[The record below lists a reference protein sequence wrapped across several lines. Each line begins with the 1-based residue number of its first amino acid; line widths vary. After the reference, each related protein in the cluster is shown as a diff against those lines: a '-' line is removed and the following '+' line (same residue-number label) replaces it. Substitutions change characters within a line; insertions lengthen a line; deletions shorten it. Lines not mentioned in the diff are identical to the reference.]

1 MTDTTAAALVDE
13 TFATGFSA
21 GPRCRWFHVQMG
33 SYTTDD
39 GLVTTRPGG
48 LHVAAR
54 GTNGTTGEP
63 AFSIT
68 LPQESAGIGVPATN
82 DHAKW
87 LAYMNHLSSAGVPGF
102 DTSADRELA
111 GTVRVGGRTFGTD
124 RHPFGGAV
132 ADPQTDLRLAAFA
145 MTTIDLESFVV
156 FDFLF
161 TNRRVYAFYERLPF
175 GRTATEPYAAF
186 SYAVPVAARRDGD
199 VHEATIAYDRRTGI
213 ARWLLNGAE
222 VFRVADVGRRLDS
235 REHLVVDLGGRE
247 ETVVPRQLAF
257 GMGLFTLLD
266 AALGDAP
273 PLVRLS
279 DQLTYLSAL
288 RGAPHLP
295 AFVDESSRLESR
307 LFGQGAEM
315 SVESYTVT
323 YSEITEGNLR

>member
-1 MTDTTAAALVDE
+1 MTATTDALAHE
-13 TFATGFSA
+13 TFATGFST
-21 GPRCRWFHVQMG
+21 GRQGRWFHVQMG

-39 GLVTTRPGG
+39 GVVTTRGGGG

-54 GTNGTTGEP
+54 GTNDATGEP

-68 LPQESAGIGVPATN
+68 LPQESAGAGIPATN

-102 DTSADRELA
+102 DTRAERELA
-111 GTVRVGGRTFGTD
+111 GTARLGGRTFGTD
-124 RHPFGGAV
+124 RHPFGSAV

-161 TNRRVYAFYERLPF
+161 TNRHIYAFYERLPF
-175 GRTATEPYAAF
+175 ARTAANPYAAF
-186 SYAVPVAARRDGD
+186 SYAIPVAARREGD

-213 ARWLLNGAE
+213 ARWLLQGVE
-222 VFRVADVGRRLDS
+222 VFRVAKVGRLLDS
-235 REHLVVDLGGRE
+235 REHMVLDLGGRE
-247 ETVVPRQLAF
+247 DTVVPRQLAF

-266 AALGDAP
+266 AAIDGAP

-279 DQLTYLSAL
+279 DQLTYLSPST
-288 RGAPHLP
+288 GAAHTP

-315 SVESYTVT
+315 DVESYTVT
-323 YSEITEGNLR
+323 ETEA